1 MEISTTTNDIYSS
14 ISTLQTST
22 NQNNSNTFDIYLS
35 NQTQETLLNTPTK
48 ETFKVV
54 AFIDK
59 YNGFSSL
66 SSIDE
71 KIFRDILSDDKLTL
85 EEIKSLSYEQV
96 KKIDNFLVFGFTSG
110 ISPDEIP
117 LVKSTDFKIGAM
129 VHATKMTDNEDFN
142 KALFETVQ
150 TIDDQMECMN
160 FFDKLSDNLGWND
173 KTCLIP
179 ERDDPELRKNSTK
192 QNWEILDY
200 KKFIEASMYEL
211 NELLKNQVIPNEDKM
226 KYQELLNIFTVLQKN
241 HNEIITKQ
249 K

>member
-22 NQNNSNTFDIYLS
+22 NQNNSNTFDTYLS

>member
-14 ISTLQTST
+14 ISTLQTSS
-22 NQNNSNTFDIYLS
+22 NQNNSNTFDTYLN

-129 VHATKMTDNEDFN
+129 VHATKMTNNEDFN

-173 KTCLIP
+173 KTRLIP

>member
-22 NQNNSNTFDIYLS
+22 NQNNSNTFDTYLS

-66 SSIDE
+66 SSIDK

-129 VHATKMTDNEDFN
+129 VHATKMTNNEDFN

-150 TIDDQMECMN
+150 TIDDKMECMN

>member
-1 MEISTTTNDIYSS
+1 M
-14 ISTLQTST
+14 
-22 NQNNSNTFDIYLS
+22 
-35 NQTQETLLNTPTK
+35 
-48 ETFKVV
+48 
-54 AFIDK
+54 
-59 YNGFSSL
+59 
-66 SSIDE
+66 
-71 KIFRDILSDDKLTL
+71 

-129 VHATKMTDNEDFN
+129 VHATKMTNNEDFN

-179 ERDDPELRKNSTK
+179 ERDDPKLRKNSTK

>member
-14 ISTLQTST
+14 ISTLQAST
-22 NQNNSNTFDIYLS
+22 NQNNCNTFDTYLS
-35 NQTQETLLNTPTK
+35 NQTQETLLNIPKK

-117 LVKSTDFKIGAM
+117 LVKSTDFKIEAM

-179 ERDDPELRKNSTK
+179 ERDDPELKKNSTK

>member
-22 NQNNSNTFDIYLS
+22 NQNNSNTFDTYLS
-35 NQTQETLLNTPTK
+35 NQTQETLLNTPK

-66 SSIDE
+66 SSIDK

-129 VHATKMTDNEDFN
+129 VHATKMTNNENFN